1 MSVAVYCRQF
11 VKKVVEQRGQAQD
24 KTMVAGL
31 IMIFYKCI
39 VCPTLRFDI
48 KKQLGVLFETLIM
61 IYGIYEQNPQSLME
75 FYSNLFSSVQV
86 AISSNQTEVIKGALI
101 ICQATMSTMKNL
113 KLLTQVFTGIAT
125 LMTSILTSYLEKLKQ
140 DFANFHS

>member
-11 VKKVVEQRGQAQD
+11 VKKVVEQRGQSQD
-24 KTMVAGL
+24 KAMVSGL

-61 IYGIYEQNPQSLME
+61 IYGIYEQNS
-75 FYSNLFSSVQV
+75 
-86 AISSNQTEVIKGALI
+86 
-101 ICQATMSTMKNL
+101 
-113 KLLTQVFTGIAT
+113 
-125 LMTSILTSYLEKLKQ
+125 
-140 DFANFHS
+140 